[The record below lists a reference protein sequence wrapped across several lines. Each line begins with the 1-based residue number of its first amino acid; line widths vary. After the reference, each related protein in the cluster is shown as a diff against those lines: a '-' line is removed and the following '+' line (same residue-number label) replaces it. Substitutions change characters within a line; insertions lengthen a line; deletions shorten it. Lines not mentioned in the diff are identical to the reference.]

1 LKPILALSRRRRAR
15 FGRSFLLCAAAV
27 AAMALTGCGGN
38 GVGSWLVDPGRYDA
52 YHCNDLVTRWKALT
66 DREMELRALMERAS
80 QSGTGAVVGAVTYRT
95 EYETVLAEEKLVQR
109 DAGDKNCELTKTFQS
124 DQSIR

>member
-1 LKPILALSRRRRAR
+1 LKPILVLSRRRRAR

-27 AAMALTGCGGN
+27 AGMALTGCGGN

-52 YHCNDLVTRWKALT
+52 YHCNDLVTRWKQLT

-95 EYETVLAEEKLVQR
+95 EYETVLAEKKLVQR
-109 DAGDKNCELTKTFQS
+109 DANDKNCELTKTFQS
-124 DQSIR
+124 DQLIR